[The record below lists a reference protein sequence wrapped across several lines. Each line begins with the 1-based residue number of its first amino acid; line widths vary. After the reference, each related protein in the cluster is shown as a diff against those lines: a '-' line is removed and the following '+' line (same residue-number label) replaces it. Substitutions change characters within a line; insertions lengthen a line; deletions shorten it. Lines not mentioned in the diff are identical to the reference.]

1 MRSEK
6 VCWTGFRTGVRLPSS
21 PLYLQNRLICSAF
34 LHQKTCNQDCRI
46 KVRSTGLEP
55 VPVAGHA
62 PQTCAYADSATTA
75 EEQTKLYGPLQ
86 ALSRQDIRIAHMIH
100 VIFVYTYLKLEN

>member
-1 MRSEK
+1 MNTRK
-6 VCWTGFRTGVRLPSS
+6 PSVINIHKS
-21 PLYLQNRLICSAF
+21 
-34 LHQKTCNQDCRI
+34 LHAIYMQGL

-75 EEQTKLYGPLQ
+75 EEQMNYTARKVLCQGL
-86 ALSRQDIRIAHMIH
+86 IRAIH
-100 VIFVYTYLKLEN
+100 